1 MRHLFRAGCL
11 LLAGAFVTY
20 GLATFMQ
27 MNAERQVRNTAFEAP
42 TAMSGGFFEPVTPK
56 VNRATSASVSSAGR
70 SRQVGL

>member
-1 MRHLFRAGCL
+1 
-11 LLAGAFVTY
+11 
-20 GLATFMQ
+20 MQ